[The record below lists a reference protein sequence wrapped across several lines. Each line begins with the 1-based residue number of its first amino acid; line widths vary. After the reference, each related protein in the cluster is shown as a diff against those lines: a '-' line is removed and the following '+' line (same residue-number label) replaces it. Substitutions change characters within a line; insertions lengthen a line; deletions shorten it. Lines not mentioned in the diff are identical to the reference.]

1 MAWYSVGTV
10 TVTNGSAVVS
20 GVGTFFLNTVKTGH
34 IFYGPDKELYEVLSV
49 ATDTQLTLNSP
60 YTSVTAAAATYAI
73 IPTQGMVP
81 SLVTQI
87 QTLLGDFGTV
97 RDTVGTGKFP
107 AGAANTPSIAF
118 INDNDSGAYLIG
130 PGSWAL
136 VCGGLAGVSL
146 TPTVTSLNYS
156 NVPKISTSA
165 QGATVSGTLTA
176 TELQAGVHTMTNIDA
191 RITALEVHHP

>member
-10 TVTNGSAVVS
+10 TVTNSSAVVT
-20 GVGTFFLNTVKTGH
+20 GVGTYFLASVKVGH
-34 IFYGPDKELYEVLSV
+34 IFYGPDKNLYEVLSV
-49 ATDTQLTLNSP
+49 ATDTQLTLNSV
-60 YTSVTAAAATYAI
+60 YLSATSANSAYAV

-87 QTLLGDFGTV
+87 QTLIGDFGTV
-97 RDTVGTGKFP
+97 RDTVGTGKFS
-107 AGAANTPSIAF
+107 AGAANTPGISF
-118 INDNDSGAYLIG
+118 IDDQDSGAYLIA

-146 TPTVTSLNYS
+146 SPTASSLNYS
-156 NVPKISTSA
+156 NDPKITTSA

-176 TELQAGVHTMTNIDA
+176 TELQAGVHTMTNLDS
-191 RITALEVHHP
+191 RITALGG